1 MSVLLSKFQCW
12 AGNEWAALRAKD
24 SRADVGADGGWLGLK
39 DEFKQGNHK
48 CKGPEAGDPRGKPEG
63 QQVGQGW
70 DHGC

>member
-1 MSVLLSKFQCW
+1 MWGQM
-12 AGNEWAALRAKD
+12 E
-24 SRADVGADGGWLGLK
+24 GGLACK
-39 DEFKQGNHK
+39 DEFKQGNRK